1 MSIGPFGINF
11 SEILIEINK
20 FSFKKMRL
28 KMSGKWWP
36 FCLGLNVL
44 IGIAQYMYYSN
55 PQQSTNPYIS
65 RRH

>member
-1 MSIGPFGINF
+1 
-11 SEILIEINK
+11 
-20 FSFKKMRL
+20 
-28 KMSGKWWP
+28 MSGKRWP